1 MNIHEDIHAFRR
13 LVEGGIVP
21 IHDDVISQLLA
32 KHHPIDVMKRWWN
45 ADRDDR
51 VVQVAARLC
60 DLQQEN
66 VHPLGNID
74 MLPRKVIPIFIERGI
89 ATPESGWWITCY
101 LRTMTSLYDAQND
114 ARVSENLESD
124 DATYIRIIELME
136 SADVDI
142 VKKTLEIIN
151 QTPQFYTDEFTNFV
165 RGKL

>member
-1 MNIHEDIHAFRR
+1 MNIHEDICAFRR

-21 IHDDVISQLLA
+21 IHDGAISQLLA

-74 MLPRKVIPIFIERGI
+74 MLPRKVLSIFIERGI
-89 ATPESGWWITCY
+89 ATPESDMWVTCY
-101 LRTMTSLYDAQND
+101 LRTMTSLYDVQND

-124 DATYIRIIELME
+124 DATYIRVIELME

-142 VKKTLEIIN
+142 VKKTLETIN
-151 QTPQFYTDEFTNFV
+151 QTSQFYTAEFTNFV
-165 RGKL
+165 RGRL